1 MQILEK
7 FRRRKCLCRKQPCCT
22 DGDIIPLGS
31 AGKDR
36 RFFADLGDNLF
47 QRGAAL
53 QKLPDKGVCVLADAV
68 GEHENDIVRP
78 EGDVPDLQLALRFCA
93 EGEGLGADAG
103 HLAVVA
109 NQRGSCAGLHDGEC
123 AGIQIE
129 LRHI

>member
-1 MQILEK
+1 MRMGIYTDGKKQRLRKRKMQILEK
-7 FRRRKCLCRKQPCCT
+7 FGRRRCLCRKQPCCT

-36 RFFADLGDNLF
+36 RFFADLGDDLF

-78 EGDVPDLQLALRFCA
+78 EGDVPDL
-93 EGEGLGADAG
+93 
-103 HLAVVA
+103 
-109 NQRGSCAGLHDGEC
+109 
-123 AGIQIE
+123 
-129 LRHI
+129 